1 MPASFSDVRNLLTAA
16 LCDDLISK
24 DENLLLYDLKRSKNL
39 DLPYD
44 AYAFDSD
51 EMENYE
57 CVAPCVTELRVNK
70 LAR

>member
-39 DLPYD
+39 ICLTTNMHLTRMRWRIM
-44 AYAFDSD
+44 S
-51 EMENYE
+51 
-57 CVAPCVTELRVNK
+57 VAPCVTELRVNK